1 MKVKNI
7 AFSGF
12 AAAILATGAASA
24 APQIAS
30 KQYVDDKVKT
40 DVQTLQTTIENNY
53 TKTEQLPGVIAE
65 KIATELQSDSSA
77 LKTAIDDKADKDTVN
92 QINTT
97 VENLST
103 TVAGKADKDTVNQIS
118 QTVESL
124 GTTVAGKAD
133 TTTVN
138 QISTK
143 VAGLESDIS
152 GKADKLTGEAIKAGN
167 VAVIDESGNYVAGT
181 VASSELV
188 TNTTVTEKITEA
200 LESNDSVKEIITD
213 IVGDGTVVKDAIDNS
228 VASGTLKT
236 ELDKKA
242 NAADVYTKT
251 ETDAQIIKLA
261 IPQPTG
267 ACASE
272 SGRCVLSVDAADKSL
287 TWLDVTAP
295 LEAAGTVE

>member
-53 TKTEQLPGVIAE
+53 TKTEQLQDVIVNN
-65 KIATELQSDSSA
+65 ITNELKSENSE
-77 LKTAIDDKADKDTVN
+77 LKTAIDEALDTKADAATVT

-97 VENLST
+97 VNNLST
-103 TVAGKADKDTVNQIS
+103 TV
-118 QTVESL
+118 E
-124 GTTVAGKAD
+124 
-133 TTTVN
+133 
-138 QISTK
+138 
-143 VAGLESDIS
+143 GLETDVA

-167 VAVIDESGNYVAGT
+167 VAVIDASGNYVAGT

-188 TNTTVTEKITEA
+188 TNTTV
-200 LESNDSVKEIITD
+200 
-213 IVGDGTVVKDAIDNS
+213 
-228 VASGTLKT
+228 GTLKT

-242 NAADVYTKT
+242 NATDVYTKA
-251 ETDAQIIKLA
+251 EADAKIIELA

-272 SGRCVLSVDAADKSL
+272 SGRCVLSVDTTGKSL
-287 TWLDVTAP
+287 MWLDVTSP
-295 LEAAGTVE
+295 LEAAGTGE

>member
-53 TKTEQLPGVIAE
+53 TKTEQLQDVIVNN
-65 KIATELQSDSSA
+65 ITNELKSENSE
-77 LKTAIDDKADKDTVN
+77 LKTAIDAALDTKADAATVT

-97 VENLST
+97 VNNLST
-103 TVAGKADKDTVNQIS
+103 TV
-118 QTVESL
+118 E
-124 GTTVAGKAD
+124 
-133 TTTVN
+133 
-138 QISTK
+138 
-143 VAGLESDIS
+143 GLETDVA

-167 VAVIDESGNYVAGT
+167 VAVIDASGNYVAGT

-200 LESNDSVKEIITD
+200 LEGNESVKEIITN
-213 IVGDGTVVKDAIDNS
+213 IVGDGTVVKDAIDQS
-228 VASGTLKT
+228 VATGTLKT

-242 NAADVYTKT
+242 NATDVYTKA
-251 ETDAQIIKLA
+251 EADAKIIELA

-272 SGRCVLSVDAADKSL
+272 SGRCVLSVDTTGKSL
-287 TWLDVTAP
+287 MWLDVTSP
-295 LEAAGTVE
+295 LEATGTGE

>member
-12 AAAILATGAASA
+12 AAAILATSAASA

-30 KQYVDDKVKT
+30 KQYVDNKVAD
-40 DVQTLQTTIENNY
+40 DVGALQTTIESNY
-53 TKTEQLPGVIAE
+53 TTTEGLQDVIVN
-65 KIATELQSDSSA
+65 KIANELKSENSE
-77 LKTAIDDKADKDTVN
+77 LKTALDNKADVSTVT

-97 VENLST
+97 V
-103 TVAGKADKDTVNQIS
+103 Q
-118 QTVESL
+118 
-124 GTTVAGKAD
+124 
-133 TTTVN
+133 
-138 QISTK
+138 
-143 VAGLESDIS
+143 GLETDVA

-167 VAVIDESGNYVAGT
+167 VAVIDENGNYVAGT

-200 LESNDSVKEIITD
+200 LEGNDSVKEIITG
-213 IVGDGTVVKDAIDNS
+213 IVGDGTVVKDAIDAS
-228 VASGTLKT
+228 VTSGTLKT

-242 NAADVYTKT
+242 NADDVYTK
-251 ETDAQIIKLA
+251 EQADAKIIELA

-272 SGRCVLSVDAADKSL
+272 SGRCVLSVDTTGKSL
-287 TWLDVTAP
+287 MWLDVTSP
-295 LEAAGTVE
+295 LEAAGTGE

>member
-12 AAAILATGAASA
+12 AAAILATGVASA

-30 KQYVDDKVKT
+30 KQYVDDKVEN
-40 DVQTLQTTIENNY
+40 DVGALQTTIESNY
-53 TKTEQLPGVIAE
+53 TTTEGLQDVIVN
-65 KIATELQSDSSA
+65 KIANELKSENSE
-77 LKTAIDDKADKDTVN
+77 LKTALDNKADVSTVN

-97 VENLST
+97 V
-103 TVAGKADKDTVNQIS
+103 Q
-118 QTVESL
+118 
-124 GTTVAGKAD
+124 
-133 TTTVN
+133 
-138 QISTK
+138 
-143 VAGLESDIS
+143 GLETDVA
-152 GKADKLTGEAIKAGN
+152 GKADKLTGEAIKAGK
-167 VAVIDESGNYVAGT
+167 VAVIDENGNYVAGT

-188 TNTTVTEKITEA
+188 TNTTVTTKITEA
-200 LESNDSVKEIITD
+200 LEGNDSVKEIITN
-213 IVGDGTVVKDAIDNS
+213 IVGDGTVVTDAIDNS

-242 NAADVYTKT
+242 NADDVYTKT

-267 ACASE
+267 PCASE

-295 LEAAGTVE
+295 LESE

>member
-12 AAAILATGAASA
+12 AAAILATSAASA

-53 TKTEQLPGVIAE
+53 TKTEQLQDVIVNN
-65 KIATELQSDSSA
+65 ITQELAKDDSE
-77 LKTAIDDKADKDTVN
+77 LKTAIDEALDTKADAATVT

-97 VENLST
+97 VNNLST
-103 TVAGKADKDTVNQIS
+103 TV
-118 QTVESL
+118 E
-124 GTTVAGKAD
+124 
-133 TTTVN
+133 
-138 QISTK
+138 
-143 VAGLESDIS
+143 GLETDVA

-167 VAVIDESGNYVAGT
+167 VAVIDANGNYVAGT

-200 LESNDSVKEIITD
+200 LEGNESVKEIITT
-213 IVGDGTVVKDAIDNS
+213 IVSNGDVVTDAIDKS
-228 VASGTLKT
+228 VTEGTLKT

-242 NAADVYTKT
+242 NATDVYTKA
-251 ETDAQIIKLA
+251 EADAKIIELA

-272 SGRCVLSVDAADKSL
+272 SGRCVLSVDTTGKSL
-287 TWLDVTAP
+287 MWLDVTSP
-295 LEAAGTVE
+295 LEATGTGE

>member
-53 TKTEQLPGVIAE
+53 TKTEQLQDVIVNN
-65 KIATELQSDSSA
+65 ITNELKSENSE
-77 LKTAIDDKADKDTVN
+77 LKTALDTKADAATVT
-92 QINTT
+92 QINTNVTNLSST
-97 VENLST
+97 VEGLT
-103 TVAGKADKDTVNQIS
+103 TDVA
-118 QTVESL
+118 
-124 GTTVAGKAD
+124 
-133 TTTVN
+133 
-138 QISTK
+138 
-143 VAGLESDIS
+143 

-167 VAVIDESGNYVAGT
+167 VAVIDASGNYVAGT

-200 LESNDSVKEIITD
+200 LEGNDSVKEIITN

-242 NAADVYTKT
+242 NATDVYTKA
-251 ETDAQIIKLA
+251 EADAKIIELA

-272 SGRCVLSVDAADKSL
+272 SGRCVLSVDTTGKSL
-287 TWLDVTAP
+287 MWLDVTSP
-295 LEAAGTVE
+295 LEAAGTGE